1 MEVEKS
7 DNTAAAAAVGGIDL
21 KALPKVGKLVN
32 PVSTVNITTD
42 ASFDPNPLYHTGS
55 VGITFWSNFRGG
67 FIFENFVVQNTIF
80 PSNHEAEL
88 FGLLMGIQKFSELAF
103 KGHFNEVYSTR
114 KDENGEID
122 EVTIIKDINIYCDN
136 YTALSTIIVIHG
148 DMDLQ
153 KCFLLRDHS
162 YTRDGIVGK
171 AVNTFFDTLAV
182 FERVGVDVLRTP
194 EREHIV
200 HFLCEKLYDAF
211 DSLDYMNGVKVSSI
225 SHVKGHTL
233 PQRCGIVCHRPGRF
247 ASNKEILEGK
257 NDHVEIDEF
266 ESPEY
271 PVPFIKTAVT
281 PIEIYSNCIADALAS
296 VRLNEIGNFLI
307 ALGGTSEE
315 MDCRDA
321 LHTHHYRLVSNRTLR
336 AFRYVF
342 ERSLSD
348 VEFVYTYNIDRQ
360 TYFCIE
366 NTFLSYY
373 QIQQRKSYY
382 LE

>member
-7 DNTAAAAAVGGIDL
+7 DNTAAAVGGIDL
-21 KALPKVGKLVN
+21 EALPKVGKMVN
-32 PVSTVNITTD
+32 FSTVNITTD

-55 VGITFWSNFRGG
+55 VGITFWSNFRDG

-103 KGHFNEVYSTR
+103 KGHFNEVYSTSM
-114 KDENGEID
+114 DENGEID

-148 DMDLQ
+148 DMDLR
-153 KCFLLRDHS
+153 KCFHSRDHS

-182 FERVGVDVLRTP
+182 FERVRVDFLRTP

-211 DSLDYMNGVKVSSI
+211 NSLDYLNGVKVSSI

-233 PQRCGIVCHRPGRF
+233 PQRYGIVCHQPGRF
-247 ASNKEILEGK
+247 ESNKEILEGK
-257 NDHVEIDEF
+257 NDRVEIDDF
-266 ESPEY
+266 ESPVY
-271 PVPFIKTAVT
+271 PVPFIKTAIT

-296 VRLNEIGNFLI
+296 VRLNEIGNFQI

-315 MDCRDA
+315 MDRRDA
-321 LHTHHYRLVSNRTLR
+321 LHTHHYNLISNRTLR
-336 AFRYVF
+336 GFRYVF

-348 VEFVYTYNIDRQ
+348 VEFIYSYNIDRP
-360 TYFCIE
+360 TYSCIK

-373 QIQQRKSYY
+373 KIN
-382 LE
+382 